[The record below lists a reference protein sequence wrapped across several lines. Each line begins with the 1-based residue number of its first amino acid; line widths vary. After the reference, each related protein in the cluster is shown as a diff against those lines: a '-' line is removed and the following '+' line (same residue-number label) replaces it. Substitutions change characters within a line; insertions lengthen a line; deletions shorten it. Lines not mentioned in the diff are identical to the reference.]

1 MANKPGV
8 NMSKSHETI
17 IDIKATPEEVFRAV
31 TDPEQIVKWFAPY
44 ARVDTQVGGKYII
57 SWDPELEGDGVIS
70 VWNPPQHFAQYSE
83 RSVAYNGEGTPVDTG
98 TPQKIAIDYYIEALA
113 DGMTRL
119 RLVQSGF
126 GPEAAWDDE
135 YQATKTGWSDFMRK
149 LKEILEN

>member
-1 MANKPGV
+1 
-8 NMSKSHETI
+8 MSKSHENS

-31 TDPEQIVKWFAPY
+31 TDPEQIAKWFAPY
-44 ARVDTQVGGKYII
+44 ARVDPRPGGEYVI
-57 SWDPELEGDGVIS
+57 SWDPEMQGGGVIS
-70 VWNPPQHFAQYSE
+70 VWDPPKHFAESSE
-83 RSVAYNGEGTPVDTG
+83 RSVAYNREGKPVDTG
-98 TPQKIAIDYYIEALA
+98 VAQKIVVDYYIEAIG

-135 YQATKTGWSDFMRK
+135 YEATKTGWADFLKK

>member
-1 MANKPGV
+1 MPKF
-8 NMSKSHETI
+8 HETI

-44 ARVDTQVGGKYII
+44 ARVDPRVGGEYAI
-57 SWDPELEGDGVIS
+57 SWDPENEGDGVIS
-70 VWNPPQHFAQYSE
+70 VWDPPRHFSQYTE
-83 RSVAYNGEGTPVDTG
+83 RSVAYNCEGKAVETG
-98 TPQKIAIDYYIEALA
+98 TAQKIAIDYYIGAIG

-135 YQATKTGWSDFMRK
+135 YQATKSGWADFLK
-149 LKEILEN
+149 LLKQILEN

>member
-1 MANKPGV
+1 
-8 NMSKSHETI
+8 MSKSHESI
-17 IDIKATPEEVFRAV
+17 IDIKATPEEVFRAI

-44 ARVDTQVGGKYII
+44 ARVDPRVGGEYDV
-57 SWDPELEGDGVIS
+57 SWDPEMQGGGVIS
-70 VWNPPQHFAQYSE
+70 AWNPPKHFAQYYE
-83 RSVAYNGEGTPVDTG
+83 RSVAYNCEGKPVDTG
-98 TPQKIAIDYYIEALA
+98 ATQKIAMDYHIEAIG

-135 YQATKTGWSDFMRK
+135 YEATKTGWADFLKK

>member
-1 MANKPGV
+1 
-8 NMSKSHETI
+8 MSKSHESI

-44 ARVDTQVGGKYII
+44 ARVDPRVGGKYDI
-57 SWDPELEGDGVIS
+57 SWSPEMHGAGVIS
-70 VWNPPQHFAQYSE
+70 VWDPPKHFAQYSE
-83 RSVAYNGEGTPVDTG
+83 RSVAYNSEGKPVDTG
-98 TPQKIAIDYYIEALA
+98 VAQKIAIDYYIEAIG
-113 DGMTRL
+113 DGITRL

-135 YQATKTGWSDFMRK
+135 YESTKTGWADFLKK

>member
-1 MANKPGV
+1 
-8 NMSKSHETI
+8 MSKSHEDI
-17 IDIKATPEEVFRAV
+17 VDIKATPEEVFRAI

-44 ARVDTQVGGKYII
+44 ARVDPRVGGQYDI
-57 SWDPELEGDGVIS
+57 SWDPEMQGGGTITAWD
-70 VWNPPQHFAQYSE
+70 PPKHFAQYSE
-83 RSVAYNGEGTPVDTG
+83 RSVAYNCEGKPVETG
-98 TPQKIAIDYYIEALA
+98 VAQKIVIDYYIEATA

-135 YQATKTGWSDFMRK
+135 YEATKTGWADFLKK

>member
-1 MANKPGV
+1 M
-8 NMSKSHETI
+8 NMSKSHESI

-44 ARVDTQVGGKYII
+44 ARVDPRVGGEYDI
-57 SWDPELEGDGVIS
+57 SWDPEMQGGGVIT
-70 VWNPPQHFAQYSE
+70 VWDPPTHFAQYSE
-83 RSVAYNGEGTPVDTG
+83 RSVAYNCEGQPVETG
-98 TPQKIAIDYYIEALA
+98 VTQKIAIDYYIEAIG

-135 YQATKTGWSDFMRK
+135 YEATKTGWADF
-149 LKEILEN
+149 LKTLKGILEN

>member
-1 MANKPGV
+1 
-8 NMSKSHETI
+8 MSKSHETI
-17 IDIKATPEEVFRAV
+17 IDIKATPEEVFRAI

-44 ARVDTQVGGKYII
+44 ARVDPRVGGVYDI
-57 SWDPELEGDGVIS
+57 SWDPEMQGGGVIS
-70 VWNPPQHFAQYSE
+70 VWDPPKHFAQYTE
-83 RSVAYNGEGTPVDTG
+83 RSVAYNCEGKPVDTG
-98 TPQKIAIDYYIEALA
+98 ATQKIAIDYYIEAIG

-135 YQATKTGWSDFMRK
+135 YEATKTGWADFLKK